1 MKVVSGAEVWRWHAT
16 HGVPLEI
23 SLPMLADKG
32 LVPTW
37 DALLDSARKDGANE
51 KTLIRRLQ
59 SAALDAYG
67 RDDGSVISERLALL
81 GRLREH

>member
-1 MKVVSGAEVWRWHAT
+1 MRLVSGAEVWRWHAT

-23 SLPMLADKG
+23 SLPMLADRG

-37 DALLDSARKDGANE
+37 DTLLDYAHKDGANE

-59 SAALDAYG
+59 SAAQDAYG
-67 RDDGSVISERLALL
+67 KDVGRVISERLSLL
-81 GRLREH
+81 GQSRGH